1 MDCIFCKL
9 ANGEIPTATLYEDD
23 EFRVILDQGP
33 ATKGHALILPKQHFA
48 NIYEIPDETAAKA
61 MILGKKMATAM
72 TKALHSDGFNLVQ
85 NNGEAAG
92 QTVFHFHMHLIPR
105 YEGDNAGIAAWKQGT
120 LEDAVK
126 EQIIGFTIVSCAISC
141 SEKRLAAARK
151 RINDRRTGAE
161 NNGQK

>member
-48 NIYEIPDETAAKA
+48 NIYEIPDEIAAKA

-92 QTVFHFHMHLIPR
+92 QTVMHFHMHVIPR
-105 YEGDNAGIAAWKQGT
+105 YAGGEDMVSWDPKPAKREELEKQGAK
-120 LEDAVK
+120 LREALKD
-126 EQIIGFTIVSCAISC
+126 
-141 SEKRLAAARK
+141 
-151 RINDRRTGAE
+151 
-161 NNGQK
+161 

>member
-1 MDCIFCKL
+1 MSVLKDIVVDALQGKQVSFSSVTADSIFQ
-9 ANGEIPTATLYEDD
+9 
-23 EFRVILDQGP
+23 VIVS
-33 ATKGHALILPKQHFA
+33 
-48 NIYEIPDETAAKA
+48 AAKA

-126 EQIIGFTIVSCAISC
+126 EQIIESVT
-141 SEKRLAAARK
+141 
-151 RINDRRTGAE
+151 AE
-161 NNGQK
+161 LKA

>member
-33 ATKGHALILPKQHFA
+33 ATEGHALILPKQHFA
-48 NIYEIPDETAAKA
+48 NIYEIPDET
-61 MILGKKMATAM
+61 
-72 TKALHSDGFNLVQ
+72 NLVQ

-126 EQIIGFTIVSCAISC
+126 EQIIESVT
-141 SEKRLAAARK
+141 
-151 RINDRRTGAE
+151 AE
-161 NNGQK
+161 LKA

>member
-48 NIYEIPDETAAKA
+48 NIYEIPD
-61 MILGKKMATAM
+61 
-72 TKALHSDGFNLVQ
+72 DGFNLVQ

-126 EQIIGFTIVSCAISC
+126 EQIIESVT
-141 SEKRLAAARK
+141 
-151 RINDRRTGAE
+151 AE
-161 NNGQK
+161 LKA